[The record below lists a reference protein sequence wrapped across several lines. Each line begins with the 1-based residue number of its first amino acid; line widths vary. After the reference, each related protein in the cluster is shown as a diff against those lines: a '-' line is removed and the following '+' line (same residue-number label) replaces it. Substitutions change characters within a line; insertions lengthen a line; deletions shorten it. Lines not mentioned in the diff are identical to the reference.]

1 MRGGRRAG
9 LTALSESEKPAM
21 PTFRTLSHGLG
32 RALHRRRHRARPRLP
47 GVFHAIGA
55 AEIAQVNLPVAVLI
69 WLMIVP
75 MLLKIDFA
83 ALGRSAS
90 TGAASA

>member
-1 MRGGRRAG
+1 M
-9 LTALSESEKPAM
+9 
-21 PTFRTLSHGLG
+21 
-32 RALHRRRHRARPRLP
+32 HRRRHRARSPLP
-47 GVFHAIGA
+47 GAFAR
-55 AEIAQVNLPVAVLI
+55 IAGVEFAHVNLVVAALV

-83 ALGRSAS
+83 ALGSVRAS